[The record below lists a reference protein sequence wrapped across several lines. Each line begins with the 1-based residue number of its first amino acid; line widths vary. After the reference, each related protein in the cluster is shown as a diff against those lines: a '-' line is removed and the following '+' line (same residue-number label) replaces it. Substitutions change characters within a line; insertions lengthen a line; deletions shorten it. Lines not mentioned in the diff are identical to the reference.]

1 MNLPVFESIRRVN
14 EHSAEFWSARDL
26 MAPLGYLRWENFQVA
41 VRRAKE
47 SCVAFGQSSAD
58 HFRDVT
64 KMVGIGSGA
73 GRETDDCHLSRYACY
88 LIAQNGDPRKPQI
101 AAAQSYFA
109 IQTRRQEAQDALAE
123 DSKRVVLRGEMGA
136 RNKKLAQAAKAS
148 GVTNYAGFQDY
159 GYMGLYGGLRQ
170 KDIHARKKLAPKEA
184 ILDHM
189 GGEELAANL
198 FRATQA
204 EARLRREAAF
214 GQAAADKAH
223 FEVGKKVRSTIKELG
238 GTMPEDLPAA
248 DDIRAAKRRLKS
260 GGKGRAIGGV
270 G

>member
-1 MNLPVFESIRRVN
+1 MNLPVFENIRRVN
-14 EHSAEFWSARDL
+14 EHGAEYWSARDL
-26 MAPLGYLRWENFQVA
+26 LAPLGYAEWRKFEGVIE
-41 VRRAKE
+41 RAKE
-47 SCVAFGQSSAD
+47 ACKMSRQDVGD
-58 HFRDVT
+58 HFGGAD

-73 GRETDDCHLSRYACY
+73 ARVTNDYRLSRYACY
-88 LIAQNGDPRKPQI
+88 LIAQNGDPRKAEI
-101 AAAQSYFA
+101 ALAQSYFA
-109 IQTRRQEAQDALAE
+109 IQTRRQEAQDVLSE

-223 FEVGKKVRSTIKELG
+223 FEVGKKVRSTIQELG
-238 GTMPEDLPAA
+238 GTMPENLPVAEN
-248 DDIRAAKRRLKS
+248 IKAAKKRLKS
-260 GGKGRAIGGV
+260 GGKGRAIGG
-270 G
+270 